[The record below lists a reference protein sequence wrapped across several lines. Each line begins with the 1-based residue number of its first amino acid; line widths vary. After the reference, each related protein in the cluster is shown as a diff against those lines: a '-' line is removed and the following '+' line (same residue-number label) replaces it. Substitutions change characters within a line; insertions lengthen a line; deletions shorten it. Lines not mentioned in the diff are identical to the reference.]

1 MPSYYRLNVRFNP
14 DDPIDRQII
23 EILNQLGDRGKSRWV
38 RRVLY
43 EAATV
48 PSNERLLTEI
58 RALRELVE
66 RLPLQVTA
74 AADTPTDSH
83 TQEPPIAAA
92 NLDGL
97 LGRLKKKQRP
107 G

>member
-1 MPSYYRLNVRFNP
+1 MAHYRLNVRLNTN
-14 DDPIDRQII
+14 DPIDRQII

-66 RLPLQVTA
+66 RLPLQTA
-74 AADTPTDSH
+74 APASAPTDSH
-83 TQEPPIAAA
+83 TQEEPPVAAA

-97 LGRLKKKQRP
+97 LGRLKKGNTQ
-107 G
+107 